1 MIIIFTPEKETKKI
15 PYYCVSRTQ
24 KDGVRRIT
32 HFGIK
37 QRKKMLDFLNRYLLD
52 DLIDSILVEKCEKDE
67 TFNV

>member
-15 PYYCVSRTQ
+15 PYYCVTRIQ

-37 QRKKMLDFLNRYLLD
+37 QRKKMLEVLNRQLLD
-52 DLIDSILVEKCEKDE
+52 DFIDSVSVEKCEKDNI
-67 TFNV
+67 FNV

>member
-15 PYYCVSRTQ
+15 SYYCVSRIQ

-37 QRKKMLDFLNRYLLD
+37 QRKKMLEFVNRYLLD
-52 DLIDSILVEKCEKDE
+52 DFIDTISVKKCVKDNI
-67 TFNV
+67 FNV